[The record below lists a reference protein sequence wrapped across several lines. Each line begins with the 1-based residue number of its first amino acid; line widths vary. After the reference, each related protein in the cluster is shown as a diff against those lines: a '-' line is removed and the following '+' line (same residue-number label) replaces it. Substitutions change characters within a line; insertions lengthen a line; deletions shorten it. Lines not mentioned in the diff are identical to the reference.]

1 MFLFL
6 VINCHHN
13 HDNISHFVIAPMIMH
28 HKMRDVIL
36 AFTCADKAPTRDAG
50 KMGKLYVAGLHL

>member
-13 HDNISHFVIAPMIMH
+13 HDNISHFVMH
-28 HKMRDVIL
+28 NHWCNHKMRDVIL